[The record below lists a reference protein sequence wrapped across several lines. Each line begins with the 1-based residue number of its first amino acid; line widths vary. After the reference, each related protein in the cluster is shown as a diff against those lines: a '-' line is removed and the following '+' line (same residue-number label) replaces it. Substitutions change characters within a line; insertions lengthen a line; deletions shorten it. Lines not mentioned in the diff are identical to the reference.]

1 MDNEF
6 AEWLTCYLTNRKQAV
21 WIAHVLS
28 EWLDV
33 MVGVPQGSILGP
45 LLFIIF
51 ANDLPHSLTCQVDS
65 YADDSTLTST
75 KDNIEDLNQELN
87 ENCNL
92 VNEWMYQ
99 NQLCLN
105 ADKTHML
112 ITGTGQRLRRMNI
125 SEQLDIKMNGFKLSE
140 SEEKSENVLGIHIQS
155 DLKWTKQIDELK
167 SRLKGRLTGLGK
179 IRNIVSSLKLRK
191 QIAEGIFTSIL
202 VYCIPLWGGCGKG
215 ELQQLQVL
223 QNEAAQHVLRYPLD
237 LIERRSLTGWAG
249 CQSTSWCSFTQ

>member
-1 MDNEF
+1 MFGLKSPQN
-6 AEWLTCYLTNRKQAV
+6 
-21 WIAHVLS
+21 S
-28 EWLDV
+28 EHRL
-33 MVGVPQGSILGP
+33 Q
-45 LLFIIF
+45 LFPG
-51 ANDLPHSLTCQVDS
+51 LPHSLTCQVDS

-140 SEEKSENVLGIHIQS
+140 SVEKSENVLGIHIQS
-155 DLKWTKQIDELK
+155 D
-167 SRLKGRLTGLGK
+167 
-179 IRNIVSSLKLRK
+179 
-191 QIAEGIFTSIL
+191 
-202 VYCIPLWGGCGKG
+202 
-215 ELQQLQVL
+215 
-223 QNEAAQHVLRYPLD
+223 
-237 LIERRSLTGWAG
+237 
-249 CQSTSWCSFTQ
+249 